1 MDLKA
6 GAVERL
12 MLKRMDEKRDKEMSV
27 NVQSIKGFQLMG
39 IQRSYRTS
47 NKSLL
52 FPVMLLH
59 APESKRAPKGS
70 FESVSQI

>member
-12 MLKRMDEKRDKEMSV
+12 MLKRMDEKRDKEMPV

-59 APESKRAPKGS
+59 APESQMAPKGS
-70 FESVSQI
+70 FESVSRI